1 MSDLSCVDA
10 DAVLLALGGW
20 GSLGFTF
27 GAKDFPYQRERQ
39 GESTDGLGPSM
50 IKTKQQKRDYNDIQ

>member
-1 MSDLSCVDA
+1 ML
-10 DAVLLALGGW
+10 VLFFWLW
-20 GSLGFTF
+20 GVGVLWGFTF
-27 GAKDFPYQRERQ
+27 WAKDFPYQRERE